1 MVEKYAFC
9 FFFLTV
15 TSAVGIGFL
24 ALDCVIIMV
33 TILEEGSVVGFEF
46 YYLFIYLFSL
56 YSTQFCSLYH
66 EIMLGFA
73 LIGFF
78 NAKRF

>member
-1 MVEKYAFC
+1 MVEKYAFF

-33 TILEEGSVVGFEF
+33 IIFEEGSVVVFEF
-46 YYLFIYLFSL
+46 YYLFIYFLCTELNFVR
-56 YSTQFCSLYH
+56 Y
-66 EIMLGFA
+66 IMKSCWVLH
-73 LIGFF
+73 
-78 NAKRF
+78 